1 LEEGRV
7 IAHMSTAPTR
17 TPSAKSPKGIRLILL
32 LIGVALLPRAA
43 AAQSYTLAPQ
53 LYPTVFSNA
62 GVIVNGACVWTYQAG
77 TTTPAT
83 TYSDNAGTSNS
94 NPIRADSAGRFTAY
108 LLAGA
113 SYKFVVE
120 TSCTPPAHGT
130 VLRTADNVAGIPAS
144 AATVDVTGIA
154 GETLSA
160 GQCAYLSDGSG
171 SKTAGQWFRCDSANT
186 YSSTKLEV
194 GLAPSAILS
203 AASGT
208 IRVAGAV
215 TGLSS
220 LSVGALYYAST
231 AGALTTTP
239 PTNARLVGQAD
250 TASSLIVMANPAGVP
265 AGGTIGQVWASA
277 GPSAPAAWTSAPFVD
292 DFRLS
297 LTTATCVPTGDV
309 TAATTLYLTPC
320 TGNRITLFDA
330 SGNPT
335 TYTTNEISIAVPATT
350 STLYDVWV
358 FASSGVP
365 TLELLAWT
373 NDTTRATALAR
384 SSGRFTKNA
393 DTTRLYVGSFR
404 TTGSSGQTE
413 DSNAKRYVWNM
424 YNRVRRSMVVID
436 STNSWTYTTATFR
449 QARNASVNQID
460 FVSGL
465 AEGLVE
471 VYVVATASNSTGG
484 VNFAVSIGES
494 NTTTPAAN
502 TLMGISAAAAGNNDT
517 VTATLR
523 KTVPLGRNTYVW
535 LEFSVATGTTTWLG
549 AGGVTYVQS
558 GISGF
563 LDN

>member
-1 LEEGRV
+1 MCKLYQGY
-7 IAHMSTAPTR
+7 
-17 TPSAKSPKGIRLILL
+17 RLICSFVLA
-32 LIGVALLPRAA
+32 IIVGAPVAAS
-43 AAQSYTLAPQ
+43 AQSYTLSPQ
-53 LYPTVFSNA
+53 LYDTIFGNS
-62 GVIVNGACVWTYQAG
+62 GAVVSGSCVWTYQAG
-77 TTTPAT
+77 TTTAAT
-83 TYSDNAGTSNS
+83 TFSDNAGTPNT
-94 NPIRADSAGRFTAY
+94 NPVRADSAGRFSMY

-113 SYKFVVE
+113 SYKVIVE
-120 TSCTPPAHGT
+120 TSCTPPAHGS

-171 SKTAGQWFRCDSANT
+171 SKTAGQWFRCDATNT

-194 GLAPSAILS
+194 GLAPSAILAS
-203 AASGT
+203 ASGT
-208 IRVAGAV
+208 IRVAGSV

-250 TASSLIVMANPAGVP
+250 TASSLVVAANPAGVP

-277 GPSAPAAWTSAPFVD
+277 GPSAPSAWTSAPFVD

-309 TAATTLYLTPC
+309 TAATTLYFTSC
-320 TGNRITLFDA
+320 TGNRITLYDA

-335 TYTTNEISIAVPATT
+335 TYTTAEISIAIPAST
-350 STLYDVWV
+350 STMYDVWV
-358 FASSGVP
+358 FANSGVP

-373 NDTTRATALAR
+373 NDTTRATAIAR
-384 SSGRFTKNA
+384 SSGRWTKTG
-393 DTTRLYVGSFR
+393 DTTRLYVGSIR
-404 TTGSSGQTE
+404 TTTVSGQTE

-424 YNRVRRSMVVID
+424 YNRVRRSMAVLEA
-436 STNSWTYTTATFR
+436 TNSWTYTTLTYR
-449 QARNASVNQID
+449 QARNASVNQLD
-460 FVSGL
+460 CVTGL
-465 AEGLVE
+465 AEGLIDITVI
-471 VYVVATASNSTGG
+471 ANASNSTGG
-484 VNFAVSIGES
+484 VNFGVAIGENS
-494 NTTTPAAN
+494 TTTAAA
-502 TLMGISAAAAGNNDT
+502 TSLMGISAAAAGANDT
-517 VTATLR
+517 VTASLK
-523 KTVPLGRNTYVW
+523 KTAALGRNTYVW
-535 LEFSVATGTTTWLG
+535 LEISVATGTTTWLG
-549 AGGVTYVQS
+549 TGGTTYTQS